1 MSLNLLKGNNKYNI
15 KEMEAIVAVNKR
27 NVIGRENKLIWNI
40 PEDLKHFR
48 RKTENEIII
57 MGRKTYESL
66 PRGGLKNRINI
77 VLTGNPERYK
87 EEEHNNLYFTK
98 LENLEEKME
107 KYKEKKKIVI
117 GGSEIY
123 ELFIERYDKVY
134 LTKVYNEEEG
144 DAYNP
149 ITEERL
155 LERGFKIKE
164 REPIEKSKKTDER
177 YEYIT
182 YEKI

>member
-1 MSLNLLKGNNKYNI
+1 
-15 KEMEAIVAVNKR
+15 MEAIVAVNKK

-87 EEEHNNLYFTK
+87 EEEHSDLYFTK

-107 KYKEKKKIVI
+107 KYKEKKRIVI

-123 ELFIERYDKVY
+123 ELFIERYEY
-134 LTKVYNEEEG
+134 C
-144 DAYNP
+144 
-149 ITEERL
+149 RL
-155 LERGFKIKE
+155 E
-164 REPIEKSKKTDER
+164 
-177 YEYIT
+177 
-182 YEKI
+182 

>member
-1 MSLNLLKGNNKYNI
+1 
-15 KEMEAIVAVNKR
+15 MEAIIAVNKK
-27 NVIGRENKLIWNI
+27 NVIGRENKLVWYI

-48 RKTENEIII
+48 RKTENEMVI

-66 PRGGLKNRINI
+66 PRGGLKKRINI

-87 EEEHNNLYFTK
+87 EEEHSNLYFTK

-107 KYKEKKKIVI
+107 KYKEKKRIVI

-123 ELFIERYDKVY
+123 ELFIERYEKVY

-144 DAYNP
+144 DAYSP

-164 REPIEKSKKTDER
+164 REPMKESIEKGEI